1 MRTAISRL
9 TAVVMIISCLF
20 LFASCGKKDK
30 DSFDLNGITV
40 SNIQVCRLTGDSYNF
55 LIGISNPSTEEK
67 NFEAG
72 KFELKLESG
81 NSIPHM
87 AGTLGAAAQK
97 YELHSF
103 MISDDHPQMKVGDK
117 VTVCFDGEELCEI
130 KITEIDDKKE

>member
-1 MRTAISRL
+1 MRAAISRL

-130 KITEIDDKKE
+130 KITEIDNKKE

>member
-1 MRTAISRL
+1 
-9 TAVVMIISCLF
+9 MIISCLF

-130 KITEIDDKKE
+130 KITEIDNKKE

>member
-1 MRTAISRL
+1 
-9 TAVVMIISCLF
+9 MIISCLL

-81 NSIPHM
+81 NLIPHM
-87 AGTLGAAAQK
+87 AGTLSAAAQK

>member
-1 MRTAISRL
+1 MRAAISRL
-9 TAVVMIISCLF
+9 TAVVMIISSLF

-87 AGTLGAAAQK
+87 AGTLSAAAQK

>member
-1 MRTAISRL
+1 MRAAISRI
-9 TAVVMIISCLF
+9 TAVVMILSCLF

-130 KITEIDDKKE
+130 KITEIDNKKE

>member
-1 MRTAISRL
+1 MRAAISRI
-9 TAVVMIISCLF
+9 TAVVMILSCLF

-30 DSFDLNGITV
+30 DSFYLNGITV

-55 LIGISNPSTEEK
+55 LIVISNPSTEEK

-87 AGTLGAAAQK
+87 AGTLGAAAQN

-130 KITEIDDKKE
+130 KITEIDNKKE